1 MRERLI
7 ELRVRRASLV
17 ARAEAERSVLEG
29 WLGRTDRWSRWA
41 GAGASLLGEL
51 KRSPLVIAGAAA
63 LLFALRPKR
72 VLRWALRAWSLWQ
85 VVRRARAA
93 WRRLAPAASTR

>member
-7 ELRVRRASLV
+7 TLRVRRASLV
-17 ARAEAERSVLEG
+17 ARADAERSVLEG
-29 WLGRTDRWSRWA
+29 WLVRADRWSRWA

-51 KRSPLVIAGAAA
+51 RRRPLLIAGAAA

-72 VLRWALRAWSLWQ
+72 VLRWAVSGWSLWQ
-85 VVRRARAA
+85 LVRRARAS
-93 WRRLAPAASTR
+93 WRRLAPADSTR

>member
-7 ELRVRRASLV
+7 ALRVRRASLG
-17 ARAEAERSVLEG
+17 ARAEAERSALEG
-29 WLGRTDRWSRWA
+29 WLVRTDRWSRWA

-51 KRSPLVIAGAAA
+51 RRSPLLITGAML

-72 VLRWALRAWSLWQ
+72 VLGWAFRAWSLWQ
-85 VVRRARAA
+85 VARRMRAS
-93 WRRLAPAASTR
+93 WRRLAPAANPR